1 MTDDDLRGRR
11 LEAFRAIAAERLGNI
26 SLGWIE
32 LEHDPATAARTDA
45 MLRELHTLKGEAGLL
60 GLLEVA
66 DAVHALEELVGGA
79 VRGAGPV
86 APEVGDRVLGGL
98 QAVGAAIAGDVG
110 ASAAALAAFTAAAS
124 RTAVAAAPAGPA
136 APTLA
141 AGPGTDLAHGLA
153 AAAAGSVRIDVEQ
166 LDRIRTVVGDLVAV
180 RHRLAGVTASVA
192 RARQHPGDIDDTLA
206 AVHGHL
212 RDDVRRLTAMATSLD
227 LVVRD
232 LRMVPIAQVLA
243 RIPLVARELARELG
257 KAVRVVVHD
266 GGVEADRA
274 VLEELQAPLMH
285 LVRNA
290 LDHGIEPAAERVA
303 AGKPEVGTLTITAD
317 VRGSVLRLQLADDGG
332 GIDVDLVRRRAVE
345 QGLIEAPSAR
355 ILSDEQVLAY
365 LFSSGFSTR
374 KVVTRVS
381 GRGVGLD
388 VVRATAEALGGTVHT
403 ASVRGRGTTFTLTAP
418 VSALI
423 TSLLLTEIGAT
434 RYALPLAEVV
444 ALVPAA
450 DHPAVD
456 SIDGPAVRF
465 RGALVPLVP
474 LPELLG
480 EAAAPSADP
489 RLVIARAGDVLMA
502 LAGTR
507 RHRDRDAV
515 VRSAGPVL
523 DDNPYAVGGIDLED
537 GSVALVLGLGRMVTA
552 ARALAA
558 RSRHRAG
565 DVAVTGA
572 AKVLVVEDSVI
583 MRDIIAE
590 ALRAHGV
597 TVVEA
602 GDGLEALAALEA
614 HPDVGLVVTDLEMP
628 GLDGFE
634 LIRRIRGQ
642 PRATRLPAVVIST
655 RGSDAD
661 KLAAVEVGADAYLV
675 KTDFTR
681 DSLWSHVGRFLA

>member
-1 MTDDDLRGRR
+1 MIDDDLRARR
-11 LEAFRAIAAERLGNI
+11 LDAFRAVAAERLGTI

-32 LEHDPATAARTDA
+32 FEQAPDAADSAA
-45 MLRELHTLKGEAGLL
+45 MLRELHTLKGEAALL
-60 GLLEVA
+60 GLREVA
-66 DAVHALEELVGGA
+66 DATHGLEELVAGA
-79 VRGAGPV
+79 VRGRAPV
-86 APEVGDRVLGGL
+86 APALGDRVLAGL
-98 QAVGAAIAGDVG
+98 QAIGAAIGGEPG
-110 ASAAALAAFTAAAS
+110 AVAALVELAAAAS
-124 RTAVAAAPAGPA
+124 PAEAAPAPGPVA
-136 APTLA
+136 LPV
-141 AGPGTDLAHGLA
+141 GPGTELASGLA
-153 AAAAGSVRIDVEQ
+153 AAAQSVRIGVEQ
-166 LDRIRTVVGDLVAV
+166 LDRIRAVVGELVAV
-180 RHRLAGVTASVA
+180 RHRLAEVA
-192 RARQHPGDIDDTLA
+192 AVVGRARGADDGLA
-206 AVHGHL
+206 GCYANL
-212 RDDVRRLTAMATSLD
+212 RDDVRRLAATAATLD
-227 LVVRD
+227 GVVRD

-243 RIPLVARELARELG
+243 RIPLQARELARELG
-257 KAVRVVVHD
+257 KRVRVVIAD

-274 VLEELQAPLMH
+274 VLEELQAPLLH

-290 LDHGIEPAAERVA
+290 IDHGIEPAAERVA
-303 AGKPEVGTLTITAD
+303 AGKPETGTLTLRAEVI
-317 VRGSVLRLQLADDGG
+317 GSLLRLQLADDGG

-355 ILSDEQVLAY
+355 VLSDEQVLAY

-403 ASVRGRGTTFTLTAP
+403 HSARGRGTTFTLAVP

-423 TSLLLTEIGAT
+423 TPLLLTEIGHA

-450 DHPAVD
+450 AHPAVD
-456 SIDGPAVRF
+456 SIDGPAIRF
-465 RGALVPLVP
+465 RGQLVPLVP

-480 EAAAPSADP
+480 EAAAPTADP
-489 RLVIARAGDVLMA
+489 RLVICRAGDVLMA

-523 DDNPYAVGGIDLED
+523 DGNPYAVGGIDLED
-537 GSVALVLGLGRMVTA
+537 GAVALVLGLGRLIPA

-558 RSRHRAG
+558 RTRHRGG
-565 DVAVTGA
+565 DVALTGA
-572 AKVLVVEDSVI
+572 VKVLVVEDSAI

-602 GDGLEALAALEA
+602 GDGVEALAALAA
-614 HPDVGLVVTDLEMP
+614 HPDVGLVITDLEMP
-628 GLDGFE
+628 RLDGFE
-634 LIRRIRGQ
+634 LIRRIRAQ
-642 PRATRLPAVVIST
+642 ARAARLPAVVIST